1 MRRATRIPASRAA
14 QASRHGRRKWPWF
27 GELAARGYL
36 IVAVHRGKNLLVTDA
51 VARLL
56 DPICRAEI
64 ERMRAA
70 DRGWRRLLDHLAAAG
85 PSSVDDLRTELG
97 LKRQELKS
105 LRAPLERCGAII
117 SRSLQVTAGEGHQHS
132 SELLRWDQAYP
143 GTGGTACRPQPG
155 AQGPARRR
163 RPRLNRRT
171 RARAAPLVLL
181 AVVLDRHA
189 RRRPSPRRAAAQ
201 GGRSRHDGRPG
212 PARRR
217 AGAPGHIRGLRL
229 KSPTVNF
236 SGGQEPPER
245 LLTSGC

>member
-1 MRRATRIPASRAA
+1 MKGVHEDPCKPGSPSFAAWPAT
-14 QASRHGRRKWPWF
+14 KWPWF

-70 DRGWRRLLDHLAAAG
+70 DRGSPASGSSCRRRTIQRRRPAHRARAQAAGAEVAAGTARAVRRDHLALAAG
-85 PSSVDDLRTELG
+85 HRRRGTPALPSCS
-97 LKRQELKS
+97 
-105 LRAPLERCGAII
+105 
-117 SRSLQVTAGEGHQHS
+117 AG
-132 SELLRWDQAYP
+132 
-143 GTGGTACRPQPG
+143 TRP
-155 AQGPARRR
+155 ARGPAEHMQTPAGRSRTYSPL
-163 RPRLNRRT
+163 PRLNRRT

-189 RRRPSPRRAAAQ
+189 RRQPSPRRAAAQ